1 MKKLVCLV
9 LTCCTVLS
17 LPPCAFSQTT
27 GGTITGTVRNQA
39 GEAIVGARVVAT
51 NAGTNQTRTAETD
64 QEGVYRLPSLAI
76 GAYEITVESEG
87 FAKVVRQVGLRI
99 NEDARVDFQLNVA
112 GTSEQVN
119 VTASDGP
126 ITETSNSV
134 LGLVIEN
141 KQILELPLN
150 GRNFLQ
156 LGTLVANVS
165 STASLRG
172 GSEGGILNGPF
183 AVSGQRDRSLTFLI
197 DGVDNNSQSNSLS
210 AQVSL
215 DSIQEFKMITN
226 LGSAEF
232 GNHSGGTINIVTKS
246 GTNEFH
252 FSAFEFFRSD
262 KLNSPNFFEKLE
274 GHDPAD
280 FRLHQFGG
288 TVGGPIVKDRT
299 FFLGNV
305 ELQRLNVGNAQFA
318 NVPTVN
324 QRAGIFTNPATGQ
337 TVQLPVDPVT
347 AEILRRYVP
356 LPNSDS
362 QYGNYFSS
370 PEIDAHNNFALI
382 RVDHLVSGEGVLNA
396 RYLFSDNDTFNP
408 TIFNV
413 FGGTGT
419 RPPTIPGFGSN
430 DDFPT
435 HNIALGYTHTFSPSV
450 INETRFGYNRVG
462 GFQYPE
468 DETVPSEL
476 GFVGVD
482 TPTGL
487 FDINVAGISRLGNVL
502 PYPILQNMNNFH
514 LVDSLSWLKGR
525 HSFKL
530 GGEARWTNRH
540 ADSSREGAGTLIFS
554 GSVSRISPLAD
565 FILGV
570 PVAGV
575 LVKRNITAPIRQLQT
590 GLFWQDDYQVNRRLV
605 LNYGLRYELSTVIT
619 SPGDK
624 LANFSI
630 ERGFFT
636 PGVDTDTGL
645 YRGDHNDFAPRFG
658 FAWSLDDKGNTV
670 VRGGYGLFYDAVP
683 HTHALAVNG
692 NDLNDPWRVV
702 SFAPRGPG
710 KLGGVFA
717 PATLAPSPAA
727 TLTVYD
733 EGIRTPYAQHFN
745 LNVQRELWGN
755 SVISAGYVGTKS
767 TKLIVNRNIN
777 QAVYIPGTDAAG
789 RPLSTSANVTARRPT
804 QLNQLTDFPVDT
816 LTQIES
822 SGLSTYHSFQATF
835 SRRFSRGLSVLS
847 AYTWS
852 KSIDNATDPIG
863 FTGDGG
869 GPQNSNDL
877 KGDRALSIFDIR
889 HRFTLAATY
898 LLPFKG
904 NRWVEGWQLNT
915 LVTLQ
920 SGQPFTPIL
929 GFDPSLT
936 GSSNVRPN
944 YVPGALIVKDGQVQ
958 INPDLPKD
966 PLRGIPLAL
975 IPAPGQFGTLGRN
988 SFIGQGYRNLD
999 LSAIKEFRVREKLRI
1014 QARVE
1019 VFNLFNT
1026 ANLALPERRLLDP
1039 FFGRSTRTQDV
1050 AGGVPGIGGG
1060 GPRVAQLAV
1069 KLIY

>member
-9 LTCCTVLS
+9 LTSIFS
-17 LPPCAFSQTT
+17 LPLCVFSQTT
-27 GGTITGTVRNQA
+27 GGAVTGTVRNQT
-39 GEAIVGARVVAT
+39 GEMITGAKVTAT
-51 NAGTNQTRTAETD
+51 NTGTNQTRSVETD
-64 QEGVYRLPSLAI
+64 QEGVYRLPLLPV
-76 GAYEITVESEG
+76 GVYEITVESDG
-87 FAKVVRQVGLRI
+87 FGKVVRQLTLRV
-99 NEDARVDFQLNVA
+99 NEDARVDFQLDVA
-112 GTSEQVN
+112 GAVEQVN
-119 VTASDGP
+119 VVAASGP

-197 DGVDNNSQSNSLS
+197 DGVDNNSQSNNLS

-252 FSAFEFFRSD
+252 FSAFEFFRTD

-274 GHDPAD
+274 GRDPAD
-280 FRLHQFGG
+280 FQLNQFGG
-288 TVGGPIVKDRT
+288 TISGPVIKDRT

-318 NVPTVN
+318 NVPTIS

-356 LPNSDS
+356 VPNSAS
-362 QYGNYFSS
+362 EYGNYFSA
-370 PEIDAHNNFALI
+370 PEIDAHNNFAVF
-382 RVDHLVSGEGVLNA
+382 RVDHLVSGDGVLNA
-396 RYLFSDNDTFNP
+396 RYIFSDNDTFNP

-413 FGGTGT
+413 FGGTGS
-419 RPPTIPGFGSN
+419 RPPTIPGFGSD

-435 HNIALGYTHTFSPSV
+435 HNIAVGYTHTFSPSV

-462 GFQYPE
+462 GFQHPE

-487 FDINVAGISRLGNVL
+487 FDINVAGITRLGNVL
-502 PYPILQNMNNFH
+502 PYPITQSMNNFH

-525 HSFKL
+525 HSFKF
-530 GGEARWTNRH
+530 GGEARWTNRQ
-540 ADSSREGAGTLIFS
+540 ANSSRNGAGTLFFS

-570 PVAGV
+570 PVAAV
-575 LVKRNITAPIRQLQT
+575 FVERNLTAPLRQLQT
-590 GLFWQDDYQVNRRLV
+590 SLFWQDDYQVSRRLV

-619 SPGDK
+619 SPGNK
-624 LANFSI
+624 LVNFSL

-636 PGVDTDTGL
+636 PGLDTDTEL

-658 FAWSLDDKGNTV
+658 FAWSLDERGYTV
-670 VRGGYGLFYDAVP
+670 LRGGYGLFYDALP
-683 HTHALAVNG
+683 HNHALIVNG
-692 NDLNDPWRVV
+692 NDLSDQWRVL
-702 SFAPRGPG
+702 SFAQRGPG
-710 KLGGVFA
+710 RLGSIFA
-717 PATLAPSPAA
+717 PANLAPSPLA

-745 LNVQRELWGN
+745 LNLQRELWGN
-755 SVISAGYVGTKS
+755 SVISLGYVGTKT
-767 TKLIVNRNIN
+767 TKLTVNRNIN
-777 QAVYIPGTDAAG
+777 QAVYIPGTDSAG
-789 RPLSTSANVTARRPT
+789 RPLSTAANVFARRPT
-804 QLNQLTDFPVDT
+804 QLYGLTDFPVDV

-835 SRRFSRGLSVLS
+835 SRRFNRGLSALS

-852 KSIDNATDPIG
+852 KSIDDATDPLG
-863 FTGDGG
+863 FTGDTG

-877 KGDRALSIFDIR
+877 KSDRALSIFDIR

-904 NRWVEGWQLNT
+904 NRWVEGWQLNS

-920 SGQPFTPIL
+920 TGQPFTPIL

-936 GSSNVRPN
+936 GSANVRPN
-944 YVPGALIVKDGQVQ
+944 YVPGALIVKDGQVS
-958 INPDLPKD
+958 INPSLPKD
-966 PLRGIPLAL
+966 PATGIPLAL

-988 SFIGQGYRNLD
+988 SFTGPGYKNID
-999 LSAIKEFRVREKLRI
+999 LSAIKEFRVREKLRV
-1014 QARVE
+1014 QARFE
-1019 VFNLFNT
+1019 VFNLLNT
-1026 ANLALPERRLLDP
+1026 VNLALPERRLLDP

-1060 GPRVAQLAV
+1060 GPRVAQLAL